1 MSLFLFMKQIVDVL
15 YPYHWLDY
23 LMVIMVIIALIYQI
37 LLVRPDVKNNGTLS
51 DVIMLLFT
59 ALLTFSFI
67 KNRDAYGIYVKVL
80 SAFLM
85 YFVGRIY
92 YERIKECS
100 GALVSASYIV
110 VYVNFFYRLYCFG
123 TDFLKV
129 SNAEGDLY
137 YYDTDMAF
145 AMILALCF
153 IGMFG
158 RNTLRKYVTIFLV
171 CPYMVL
177 FSDAGIQ
184 KIFLAVVVFLM
195 LLYLMEK
202 VTEKRKLANG
212 ILLVTVL
219 GLLCM
224 IAVLMLPVVTGR
236 TDRFFDIVT
245 NNRILNAENMYIR
258 YERWREVWLE
268 FTSAGMTEKLFGME
282 LATHIES
289 LYLKTIYAVGIVGLV
304 MFFVFVISVTYYVMK
319 IEDRK
324 TFYITVLLAVML
336 LGTGATVNSMEATQ
350 MSWFPL
356 MFSGMVVSG
365 HKSGRMRGSN
375 G

>member
-1 MSLFLFMKQIVDVL
+1 MSLFLFLKQIVDVL

-37 LLVRPDVKNNGTLS
+37 LLVRPDIKENAALS
-51 DVIMLLFT
+51 DVIMVLFT
-59 ALLTFSFI
+59 VLLTLSFI
-67 KNRDAYGIYVKVL
+67 KNRNAYGIYVKVL

-100 GALVSASYIV
+100 GALVTASYII
-110 VYVNFFYRLYCFG
+110 VYINFFYRLYCFG
-123 TDFLKV
+123 ADFLKV

-158 RNTLRKYVTIFLV
+158 RNTLRKYITIFLV

-184 KIFLAVVVFLM
+184 KMLLVVIVFLM
-195 LLYLMEK
+195 LLYLIEK
-202 VTEKRKLANG
+202 VTGKRRIINAA
-212 ILLVTVL
+212 LLVVVL
-219 GLLCM
+219 GLLSF
-224 IAVLMLPVVTGR
+224 IVILMFPVITGK
-236 TDRFFDIVT
+236 TDVIFDIGV
-245 NNRILNAENMYIR
+245 NDNVLNVKNMYTR
-258 YERWREVWLE
+258 YENWREVWLI
-268 FTSAGMTEKLFGME
+268 FQNTGVTEKLFGVD
-282 LATHIES
+282 LAAHVSS
-289 LYLKTIYAVGIVGLV
+289 LYLKTIYSVGIVG
-304 MFFVFVISVTYYVMK
+304 FVLLFIFVISVAYYVVK

-336 LGTGATVNSMEATQ
+336 LGTGVTVSSMEATQ